1 MKYLFGPVPSR
12 RLGISLGID
21 LVPFK
26 TCTYDCVYC
35 ECGKTTN
42 KTIRRKEFFP
52 YRNLIRELNRFLK
65 TKPKLDYITFSGS
78 GEPTLSSIIGKVI
91 VYLKKK
97 YPQYKIAV
105 LTNGALLYRKQV
117 RIDLDQADIVIPSID
132 AVTSKTFKIINK
144 PHSKLNLKNI
154 IDGLIVFK
162 NKFKG
167 HLWLE
172 IFIIKGIN
180 DSGKEILK
188 IKKLMDK
195 LKPEKIQLNTLD
207 RPGTEAWV
215 KQVSKQELLK
225 IKKLIPDSEII
236 AKFKD
241 KEKYF
246 RDHST
251 SIDEL
256 IISAISRRPM
266 TIKDLNV
273 ILNIKI
279 AELQKYIRILLD
291 QKRIITKKGKRG
303 IFFEIRR

>member
-52 YRNLIRELNRFLK
+52 YKNLIKELDRFLK

-78 GEPTLSSIIGKVI
+78 GEPTLSLVIGKVI
-91 VYLKKK
+91 TYLKKK

-105 LTNGALLYRKQV
+105 LTNGALLYREQV
-117 RIDLDQADIVIPSID
+117 RKDLYQADIVIPSID
-132 AVTSKTFKIINK
+132 AVTLKTFREINK
-144 PHSKLNLKNI
+144 PHSQLKLKKI
-154 IDGLIVFK
+154 IDGLM
-162 NKFKG
+162 KFKKRFKG
-167 HLWLE
+167 QLWVE
-172 IFIIKGIN
+172 IFIVKGIN
-180 DSGKEILK
+180 DTGKEILK
-188 IKKLMDK
+188 IKELLDK

-215 KQVSKQELLK
+215 KQVSKRELLK
-225 IKKLIPDSEII
+225 IKKLIPGSEII

-246 RDHST
+246 SKQSSR
-251 SIDEL
+251 IDEL

-266 TIKDLNV
+266 TIKDLNIV
-273 ILNIKI
+273 LNIKI

-291 QKRIITKKGKRG
+291 QKRIVTKKEKRG
-303 IFFEIRR
+303 TFFEIRR

>member
-52 YRNLIRELNRFLK
+52 YRNLIKELNRFLK

-105 LTNGALLYRKQV
+105 LTNGALLYRKEV

-132 AVTSKTFKIINK
+132 AVILKTFQKINK

-154 IDGLIVFK
+154 IDGLIEFK
-162 NKFKG
+162 KKFKG
-167 HLWLE
+167 QLWIE

-180 DSGKEILK
+180 DSRKEILK

-225 IKKLIPDSEII
+225 IKKLIPGSEII

-241 KEKYF
+241 KEKHF

-266 TIKDLNV
+266 TIKDLNI

-291 QKRIITKKGKRG
+291 QKRIITKKEKRG
-303 IFFEIRR
+303 TFFEIRR